1 MFKINILKILG
12 VFQWLKTL
20 RLHKYIDHFSQFTYD
35 EFLNVTDSKLI
46 ELNITLGARKRLLN
60 NIETLNDRCKKLK
73 QLNTL
78 IDESFFEKS
87 ETILKELLEIS
98 TTPMKYQNSK
108 YTSLSSINYEM
119 LNTKFYFDE
128 EINEDLSSNFIHLIE
143 KGNVKRTYIREK
155 NISFL

>member
-1 MFKINILKILG
+1 
-12 VFQWLKTL
+12 
-20 RLHKYIDHFSQFTYD
+20 
-35 EFLNVTDSKLI
+35 VTDSKLI

-60 NIETLNDRCKKLK
+60 NIETLNDRCKRLK

-87 ETILKELLEIS
+87 DTILKELLEIS

-128 EINEDLSSNFIHLIE
+128 ENNEDLSSNFIHLIE
-143 KGNVKRTYIREK
+143 KGNA
-155 NISFL
+155 